1 MQPPRD
7 AAVTTRRQQT
17 QLPPPPLPQAECA
30 PLDGAALADEA
41 LNLAERVAAR
51 MGAWMGMLALR
62 FAPPMGPF
70 FAADGRH
77 AYDGSLYLLDSPPP
91 ETTLS

>member
-7 AAVTTRRQQT
+7 AAVTRQPQQT
-17 QLPPPPLPQAECA
+17 QLPPPSSPQAECA

-70 FAADGRH
+70 FASDGRH
-77 AYDGSLYLLDSPPP
+77 ANDGSLYLLDSPPP

>member
-1 MQPPRD
+1 
-7 AAVTTRRQQT
+7 
-17 QLPPPPLPQAECA
+17 
-30 PLDGAALADEA
+30 
-41 LNLAERVAAR
+41 
-51 MGAWMGMLALR
+51 MGMLALR

-77 AYDGSLYLLDSPPP
+77 ANDGSLYLLDSPPP